1 MGVVATNVLK
11 EVWKEYSDEFKVQEN
26 FNNENTLVLQE
37 QVKMEL
43 ENESI
48 EKLTNYWPD
57 ATLPVGWQ
65 NGRLTINNSSETFKI
80 ETLTI

>member
-43 ENESI
+43 EMN
-48 EKLTNYWPD
+48 
-57 ATLPVGWQ
+57 Q
-65 NGRLTINNSSETFKI
+65 MKI
-80 ETLTI
+80 LQISGLMQLFQLAGKMVD

>member
-1 MGVVATNVLK
+1 
-11 EVWKEYSDEFKVQEN
+11 
-26 FNNENTLVLQE
+26 
-37 QVKMEL
+37 MEL

-80 ETLTI
+80 ETLTIEAPPSERDQPKLTNLGNGAE